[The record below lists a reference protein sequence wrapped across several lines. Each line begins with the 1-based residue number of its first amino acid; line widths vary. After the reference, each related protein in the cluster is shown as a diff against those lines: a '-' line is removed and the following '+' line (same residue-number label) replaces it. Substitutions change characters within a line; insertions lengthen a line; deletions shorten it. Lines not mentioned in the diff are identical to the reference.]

1 MRAPTYSRAVV
12 LALLIGSITVVAL
25 ALFAGGGSDYT
36 VTARFINAGQIVKG
50 NPVQAGGVPIGSVA
64 KIELTPDGQADLTLS
79 LEKEHSPL
87 PTGTRA
93 AIRQLSQSGI
103 TNRFVDLS
111 FPDHRKGAG
120 EIDDGGTIGAD
131 ATTTQVDLDQ
141 VLNALKP
148 ETRKALQGLLEDSAD
163 SLADEG
169 GEQLGRGIEYL
180 NPGLSTSARLLREL
194 TRERPVLERTL
205 VNGADLV
212 SALSERRESLASL
225 VGTANETTGALARQK
240 GALAESIGLLP
251 PVMRRANTSFVNL
264 RTTLDDLDPLVADAK
279 PVARNLS
286 PLLADARAVAAAAR
300 PTLRDLRSAIR
311 RPGKGNDAVEVVRAV
326 PRLADIAVVRKERA
340 ISPGGRRV
348 GVGET
353 QGAFPQAAEAFG
365 DATPVIGFARPYSM
379 DFIGW
384 LDDFSSTGG
393 YFDALGGQ
401 TRTHVNIAE
410 NIYGT
415 PPKTGQFKR
424 CPGGADIVL
433 PDRSNVLSAEEQD
446 RLGCTEQHRAVR

>member
-1 MRAPTYSRAVV
+1 MSAPTYARAAV
-12 LALLIGSITVVAL
+12 LALLIASIAIVAL
-25 ALFAGGGSDYT
+25 ALFGGGDGTYT
-36 VTARFINAGQIVKG
+36 VTARFVNAGQIVKG
-50 NPVQAGGVPIGSVA
+50 NQVQAGGVPIGSVE
-64 KIELTPDGQADLTLS
+64 KIELTGDGQADLRLRIDNANA
-79 LEKEHSPL
+79 PL
-87 PTGTRA
+87 PAGTRA

-103 TNRFVDLS
+103 ANRFVDLT
-111 FPDHRKGAG
+111 FPEHRDGAR
-120 EIDDGGTIGAD
+120 EIDDGGRIGAD

-141 VLNALKP
+141 VLNALRPK
-148 ETRKALQGLLEDSAD
+148 TRAALKGLLEDSAR
-163 SLADEG
+163 SLGGGG
-169 GEQLGRGIEYL
+169 GERLGRGIEYL

-194 TRERPVLERTL
+194 TRERPVLRRTL

-212 SALSERRESLASL
+212 SALAQRRESLASL
-225 VGTANETTGALARQK
+225 VGTANQATGALARQK

-264 RTTLDDLDPLVADAK
+264 RATLDDLDPLVADAK

-300 PTLRDLRSAIR
+300 PTLRDLRAAIR
-311 RPGKGNDAVEVVRAV
+311 RPGRGNDVVEVVRAV
-326 PRLADIAVVRKERA
+326 PRLADIAVVRKERSL
-340 ISPGGRRV
+340 SPGGRRV
-348 GVGET
+348 SVGET
-353 QGAFPQAAEAFG
+353 DGAFPQAAKAFG
-365 DATPVIGFARPYSM
+365 DATPVIAFARPYSM
-379 DFIGW
+379 DFVGW

-433 PDRSNVLSAEEQD
+433 PDRSNVLSAEEQA
-446 RLGCTEQHRAVR
+446 RLECTEDHRAVR

>member
-1 MRAPTYSRAVV
+1 MRPPTYARAIV
-12 LALLIGSITVVAL
+12 LALLITAITLVAL
-25 ALFAGGGSDYT
+25 AAFGGGGGDYT
-36 VTARFINAGQIVKG
+36 VTARFINAGQIVEG
-50 NPVQAGGVPIGSVA
+50 NPVQAGGVPIGSVRR
-64 KIELTPDGQADLTLS
+64 IELTRAGQADITLAVDS
-79 LEKEHSPL
+79 DHSPL
-87 PTGTRA
+87 PAGTRA

-103 TNRFVDLS
+103 ANRFVDLT
-111 FPDHRKGAG
+111 FPGHRQGAG
-120 EIDDGGTIGAD
+120 TIDDRGRIGAD

-141 VLNALKP
+141 VLNALRPK
-148 ETRKALQGLLEDSAD
+148 TREALKGLLADSAE
-163 SLADEG
+163 SLRGGG

-180 NPGLSTSARLLREL
+180 NPGLSTSGRLLREL

-205 VNGADLV
+205 VDGADLAT
-212 SALSERRESLASL
+212 ALSERRESLASL
-225 VGTANETTGALARQK
+225 VGTANDATGALARQK
-240 GALAESIGLLP
+240 RALAESIGLLP
-251 PVMRRANTSFVNL
+251 PVMRRANSSFLNL
-264 RTTLDDLDPLVADAK
+264 RATLDDLDPLVADAK

-326 PRLADIAVVRKERA
+326 PRLADIAVVRRERTVA
-340 ISPGGRRV
+340 PGGRRES
-348 GVGET
+348 VGET
-353 QGAFPQAAEAFG
+353 RGAFPQAAQAFR
-365 DATPVIGFARPYSM
+365 DATPVIAFARPYSM
-379 DFIGW
+379 DFVGW

-433 PDRSNVLSAEEQD
+433 PDRSNVLSAEEQ
-446 RLGCTEQHRAVR
+446 RQLECTEDHRAVR

>member
-1 MRAPTYSRAVV
+1 LRAPTYSRAIALAV
-12 LALLIGSITVVAL
+12 LITAITLVAL
-25 ALFAGGGSDYT
+25 ALFGGGGGDYT

-50 NPVQAGGVPIGSVA
+50 NPVQAGGVPIGSVRE
-64 KIELTPDGQADLTLS
+64 IELTPGGQADLTLTVDS
-79 LEKEHSPL
+79 EHSPL
-87 PTGTRA
+87 PAGTRA

-103 TNRFVDLS
+103 ANRFVDLR
-111 FPDHRKGAG
+111 FPEHRQGA
-120 EIDDGGTIGAD
+120 GTIGDGGRIGSD

-148 ETRKALQGLLEDSAD
+148 ETRKALKGLLRDSAE
-163 SLADEG
+163 SLGNGG

-205 VNGADLV
+205 VNGADLAT
-212 SALSERRESLASL
+212 ALSERRESLAAL
-225 VGTANETTGALARQK
+225 VGTANEATGALARQK
-240 GALAESIGLLP
+240 GALAESIELLP
-251 PVMRRANTSFVNL
+251 PVMRRANTSFLNL
-264 RTTLDDLDPLVADAK
+264 RATLDDLDPLVADAK

-286 PLLADARAVAAAAR
+286 PLLADARAVAAAAK

-311 RPGKGNDAVEVVRAV
+311 RPGKGNDAVEVLRAV
-326 PRLADIAVVRKERA
+326 PRLADIAVVRRERTVA
-340 ISPGGRRV
+340 PGGRGV
-348 GVGET
+348 SVGET
-353 QGAFPQAAEAFG
+353 PGAFPQAAQALR
-365 DATPVIGFARPYSM
+365 DASPVIAFARPYSM
-379 DFIGW
+379 DFVGW

-393 YFDALGGQ
+393 YLDALGGQ

-410 NIYGT
+410 NFYGT

-433 PDRSNVLSAEEQD
+433 PDRSNVLSADEQR
-446 RLGCTEQHRAVR
+446 RLECTEDHRAVR

>member
-1 MRAPTYSRAVV
+1 MYARVIV
-12 LALLIGSITVVAL
+12 LALLIAMATVIAL
-25 ALFAGGGSDYT
+25 VLFGGGGGEYT
-36 VTARFINAGQIVKG
+36 VTARFVNAGQIVKG
-50 NPVQAGGVPIGSVA
+50 NPVQAGGVAIGSVE
-64 KIELTPDGQADLTLS
+64 KIELTDDGQADVRLS
-79 LEKEHSPL
+79 IDSGNSPL

-93 AIRQLSQSGI
+93 SIRQLSQSGI
-103 TNRFVDLS
+103 ANRFVDLT
-111 FPDHRKGAG
+111 FPEHSKGAG
-120 EIDDGGTIGAD
+120 EIDDGGVIRAD

-148 ETRKALQGLLEDSAD
+148 ETRRALKGLLKDSAN
-163 SLADEG
+163 SLADGG

-180 NPGLSTSARLLREL
+180 NPGLSTSSRLLREL

-212 SALSERRESLASL
+212 TALSERRESLAAL
-225 VGTANETTGALARQK
+225 VGNANEATGALARQK
-240 GALAESIGLLP
+240 DALAESIELLP
-251 PVMRRANTSFVNL
+251 PVMRRANTSFLNL
-264 RTTLDDLDPLVADAK
+264 RATLDDLDPLVADAK
-279 PVARNLS
+279 PAARNLS
-286 PLLADARAVAAAAR
+286 PLLADARAVAAASR

-326 PRLADIAVVRKERA
+326 PALADIAVVRKRRSM
-340 ISPGGRRV
+340 SPGGRRV
-348 GVGET
+348 SVGET
-353 QGAFPQAAEAFG
+353 DGAFPKAADAFG
-365 DATPVIGFARPYSM
+365 AATPVIAFARPYSM
-379 DFIGW
+379 DFVGW

-424 CPGGADIVL
+424 CPGGAEIVL
-433 PDRSNVLSAEEQD
+433 PDRSNVLSADEQR
-446 RLGCTEQHRAVR
+446 RLECTEDHRAVR